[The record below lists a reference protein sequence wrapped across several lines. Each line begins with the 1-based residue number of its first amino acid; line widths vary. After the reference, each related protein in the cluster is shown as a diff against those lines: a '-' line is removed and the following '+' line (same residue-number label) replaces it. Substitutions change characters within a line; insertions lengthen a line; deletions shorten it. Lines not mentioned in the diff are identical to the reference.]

1 VTAFILYRAFR
12 QMSTLFSKKF
22 SMNDLQG
29 LLHKGWRFLS
39 ANKVCKAFLKIIK
52 QGIP

>member
-22 SMNDLQG
+22 SMYFSKQQG
-29 LLHKGWRFLS
+29 GRMPPS
-39 ANKVCKAFLKIIK
+39 VC
-52 QGIP
+52 Q